1 MTDQQISALINTLR
15 FTNTITS
22 LQKDIL
28 DTWNELQKTPFNFES
43 AYNRIR
49 NNNFSYPDVF
59 PAISLMPKTVF
70 KSAETLT
77 QDDIIFTLNYQLKGL
92 IAKEIVL
99 QTNGKCF

>member
-28 DTWNELQKTPFNFES
+28 DTWNELQKKPFDFES

-49 NNNFSYPDVF
+49 NNNFCYPDVF
-59 PAISLMPKTVF
+59 TAISLMPNTVF
-70 KSAETLT
+70 KSVETLT
-77 QDDIIFTLNYQLKGL
+77 QDDMIFTLNCQLKGL
-92 IAKEIVL
+92 VAKEIML
-99 QTNGKCF
+99 QSNGNRF